1 MRWAFVLFSC
11 FFLSACHIYS
21 FTGASIDSNVKKVRI
36 KTFLNQANL
45 VVPSLSQKMTSTLKN
60 KFITYTNL
68 ILTDDADTDL
78 DFDGVITEY
87 RVTAVTAQAGETA
100 ALNRLTIT
108 VQVNFKNNRDTKQ
121 SWEAPFSRFA
131 DFDSSKDLAVVQDA
145 LINDIADQ
153 IAEAIFQK
161 AVVNW

>member
-1 MRWAFVLFSC
+1 
-11 FFLSACHIYS
+11 
-21 FTGASIDSNVKKVRI
+21 
-36 KTFLNQANL
+36 
-45 VVPSLSQKMTSTLKN
+45 VPALSQKLTLSLKN

-87 RVTAVTAQAGETA
+87 KVTAVAAQAGETA
-100 ALNRLTIT
+100 SLNRLTIT
-108 VQVNFKNNRDTKQ
+108 VNVTFKNNKDNKQ
-121 SWEAPFSRFA
+121 NWESSFSRFA
-131 DFDSSKDLAVVQDA
+131 DFDSNKDLSVVQET

-153 IAEAIFQK
+153 ISEAIFQK

>member
-1 MRWAFVLFSC
+1 LNIGC
-11 FFLSACHIYS
+11 GIYS
-21 FTGASIDSNVKKVRI
+21 FTGASIDSTVKKVRI
-36 KTFLNQANL
+36 KTFNNQASL
-45 VVPSLSQKMTSTLKN
+45 IVPALSQKLTLSLKN

-87 RVTAVTAQAGETA
+87 KVTAVAAQASETA
-100 ALNRLTIT
+100 SLNRLTIT
-108 VQVNFKNNRDTKQ
+108 VNVTFKNNKDNKQ
-121 SWEAPFSRFA
+121 NWESSFSRFA
-131 DFDSSKDLAVVQDA
+131 DFDSNKDLSVVQET

-153 IAEAIFQK
+153 ISEAIFQK

>member
-1 MRWAFVLFSC
+1 MRLFFMLISM
-11 FFLSACHIYS
+11 LSISGCHIYS
-21 FTGASIDSNVKKVRI
+21 FTGASIDANVKKVRV
-36 KTFLNQANL
+36 KTFSNQANL
-45 VVPSLSQKMTSTLKN
+45 VVPALSQKLTVTLKN

-68 ILTDDADTDL
+68 IITEESDTDL

-87 RVTAVTAQAGETA
+87 RVTAVAAQAGETV

-108 VQVNFKNNRDTKQ
+108 VNVNFKNNRDSKQ
-121 SWEAPFSRFA
+121 SWESPFSRFA

>member
-1 MRWAFVLFSC
+1 MQRVFYIGLIVLLAGC
-11 FFLSACHIYS
+11 GIYS
-21 FTGASIDSNVKKVRI
+21 FTGASIDSNVKKVRV
-36 KTFLNQANL
+36 KTFNNQASL
-45 VVPSLSQKMTSTLKN
+45 VVPALSQKLTLTLKN

-68 ILTDDADTDL
+68 ILTDEADTDL

-87 RVTAVTAQAGETA
+87 KVTAVTAQAGETA
-100 ALNRLTIT
+100 SLNRLTIT
-108 VQVNFKNNRDTKQ
+108 VNVNFKNNRDPKQ
-121 SWEAPFSRFA
+121 NWEAPFTRFA
-131 DFDSSKDLAVVQDA
+131 DFDSNKDLAVVQDA

>member
-1 MRWAFVLFSC
+1 MRFVFILVSI
-11 FFLSACHIYS
+11 LSLSGCNIYS
-21 FTGASIDSNVKKVRI
+21 FTGASIDTNVKKVRV
-36 KTFLNQANL
+36 KTFSNQANL
-45 VVPSLSQKMTSTLKN
+45 VVPALSQKLTVTLKN

-68 ILTDDADTDL
+68 ILTDESDTDL
-78 DFDGVITEY
+78 DFDGVISEY
-87 RVTAVTAQAGETA
+87 RVTAVAAQAGETA

-108 VQVNFKNNRDTKQ
+108 VNVNFKNNRDPKQ
-121 SWEAPFSRFA
+121 NWESPFSRFA
-131 DFDSSKDLAVVQDA
+131 DFDSNKDLAIVQDA